1 MIIFMILGMKIS
13 KEAVGMFPKSPGS
26 KTCPVKILQNP
37 QRIDPNHAAKS
48 WYRNGQGFSAAKT
61 EIEMGKQG

>member
-1 MIIFMILGMKIS
+1 MIMFMILGMKIS
-13 KEAVGMFPKSPGS
+13 KEAVGMSPGS

-37 QRIDPNHAAKS
+37 QKIDPNHAAKS
-48 WYRNGQGFSAAKT
+48 WHRNGQRFSVAKT